1 MYIGV
6 RAKKNITPNMDNK
19 MVLRKLTADIEFT
32 HWINEFFHK
41 SSVYRFTKYAF
52 FRLVVH
58 YSQAISKSQIRLLL
72 DKAVGKKYY
81 FLQ

>member
-52 FRLVVH
+52 FSFSGTLF
-58 YSQAISKSQIRLLL
+58 SSNLKISNTPLIR
-72 DKAVGKKYY
+72 
-81 FLQ
+81 

>member
-1 MYIGV
+1 
-6 RAKKNITPNMDNK
+6 

-72 DKAVGKKYY
+72 DKAVGKIL
-81 FLQ
+81 FPSMMHLSLIGHIVSFS